1 MKRGRLI
8 VIAAP
13 SGAGKT
19 SLVKALLAPFAVEL
33 VPQAELG
40 IRPAVETGTTF
51 LENALIKSHHAA
63 RHAHL
68 PAIADDSGLE
78 VEALGGRP
86 GVWSARFAGEAA
98 SDEDNL
104 RHLLAELHDVP
115 DEFRQA
121 RYQCVIVFVRSVGDQ
136 TPLIARGTWQG
147 SIAHTPR
154 GQGGFGYDPV
164 FVPAGGHRTA
174 AELASAEKHAVSHR
188 GQALRALVAM
198 LESGGYIPAP

>member
-1 MKRGRLI
+1 VTPAVL
-8 VIAAP
+8 ASANP
-13 SGAGKT
+13 GK
-19 SLVKALLAPFAVEL
+19 LREFAALLAPFAVQL
-33 VPQAELG
+33 VPQAQLG
-40 IRPAVETGTTF
+40 IRPAAEAGTTF
-51 LENALIKSHHAA
+51 LENALIKARHAA
-63 RHAHL
+63 HHAHL
-68 PAIADDSGLE
+68 PALADDSGIE

-121 RYQCVIVFVRSVGDQ
+121 RYQCVIVFLRSAQDPA
-136 TPLIARGTWQG
+136 PLIARGTWQG

-164 FVPAGGHRTA
+164 FVPAGERRSA
-174 AELASAEKHAVSHR
+174 AQLSSAEKNAVSHR

-198 LESGGYIPAP
+198 LESKRYIRAS